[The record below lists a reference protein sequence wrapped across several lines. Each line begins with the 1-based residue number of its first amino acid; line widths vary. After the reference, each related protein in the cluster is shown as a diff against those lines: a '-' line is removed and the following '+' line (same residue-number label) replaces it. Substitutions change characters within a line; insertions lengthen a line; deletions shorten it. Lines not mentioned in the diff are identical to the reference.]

1 MKKWFDTDTFR
12 EILDSIL
19 RNKSR
24 SFLTGFG
31 VFWGVFMLM
40 LLTGGSQGLKD
51 LLNKNFEGFAQN
63 TCIAFSSNTSKPFK
77 GFKKGR
83 SWEMTYTDV
92 DRLKN
97 LMPELE
103 TVTPTVSLWGKSV
116 LRDENTYGDAVVT
129 GVRADYANI
138 ETPKIMY
145 GRYLNDAD
153 LAQERKVCVLGKK
166 VYTTLFP
173 EGGDPCGQR
182 ISVSGSFYN
191 VVGVDW
197 REGGNGIQIN
207 GSAEDMVTIPL
218 TQAIKAYNLGNTIQQ
233 LCFTAHPGYTMSD
246 LTPRVREILARAH
259 QFDPTDEQALFLL
272 NTQLIF
278 GIVDNL
284 FKGINFLVWL
294 IGLGTLLAGV
304 IGVSNIMM
312 VSVKERTTE
321 IGIRRAI
328 GATPAQILGQIIS
341 ESIVLTLV
349 AGMMGI
355 VFSVLILAG
364 VELAMTEDGILKA
377 AFQVP
382 FGTAVLAAS
391 LLTVLGVAAGLMPA
405 SRAMQI
411 KPVDAMRDE

>member
-19 RNKSR
+19 RNRSR
-24 SFLTGFG
+24 SILTGFG

-40 LLTGGSQGLKD
+40 LLTGGSQGLKE

-63 TCIAFSSNTSKPFK
+63 TCIAFADNTSKPYK

-83 SWEMTYTDV
+83 SWNMQYSDV

-103 TVTPTVSLWGKSV
+103 TVTPTVSLWGRTAV
-116 LRDENTYGDAVVT
+116 RDENSYNSAVVK

-138 ETPKIMY
+138 ETPKLRY

-153 LAQERKVCVLGKK
+153 LANERKVCVLGKK
-166 VYTTLFP
+166 VYTNLFP

-182 ISVSGSFYN
+182 ILLGGSYYT

-197 REGGNGIQIN
+197 RDGGSIQIN
-207 GSAEDMVTIPL
+207 GRPTDMVTIPL
-218 TQAIKAYNLGNTIQQ
+218 TQAVKAYNLGNNIQ
-233 LCFTAHPGYTMSD
+233 LLAFTARPGFTMSD

-259 QFDPTDEQALFLL
+259 YFDPTDEQALFLM

-328 GATPAQILGQIIS
+328 GATPTQILSQIIS

-349 AGMMGI
+349 AGMGGI

-364 VELAMTEDGILKA
+364 VEMVMTEDGILKA

-382 FGTAVLAAS
+382 FGIAILAAS
-391 LLTVLGVAAGLMPA
+391 LLTVLGVVAGLMPA

>member
-1 MKKWFDTDTFR
+1 MKKWMDTDTFR

-31 VFWGVFMLM
+31 VFWGIFMLM
-40 LLTGGSQGLKD
+40 LLTGGGQGFKD
-51 LLNKNFEGFAQN
+51 LLTQNFEGFAQN
-63 TCIAFSSNTSKPFK
+63 TCIIFANNTSKPYK

-83 SWEMTYTDV
+83 SWNLEYSDV
-92 DRLKN
+92 IRLKN
-97 LMPELE
+97 MIPQLE
-103 TVTPTVSLWGKSV
+103 TVSPTVSLWGKSV
-116 LRDENTYGDAVVT
+116 TRGENTSSSAVVKGT
-129 GVRADYANI
+129 LADYSKI
-138 ETPKIMY
+138 ETPLLKY
-145 GRYLNDAD
+145 GRYLSDAD
-153 LAQERKVCVLGKK
+153 NAQERKVCVIGKR
-166 VYTTLFP
+166 VYNELFP

-182 ISVSGSFYN
+182 IRIDGNYYT

-197 REGGNGIQIN
+197 KGGGGISIN
-207 GSAEDMVTIPL
+207 GSAEDAVTIPL
-218 TQAIKAYNLGNTIQQ
+218 MQARKAYNLGNTIHL
-233 LCFTAHPGYTMSD
+233 LCFTAAPGYTMSD
-246 LTPRVREILARAH
+246 LTPRVREVVSRSHYL
-259 QFDPTDEQALFLL
+259 DPTDEQALFLL

-328 GATPAQILGQIIS
+328 GATPRQILGQIIS

-349 AGMMGI
+349 AGMAGI
-355 VFSVLILAG
+355 VFSVLILSA
-364 VELAMTEDGILKA
+364 VELGMTEDGVLKA

-382 FGTAVLAAS
+382 FGTAVLAAL
-391 LLTVLGVAAGLMPA
+391 LLTVLGVVAGLMPA

>member
-19 RNKSR
+19 RNRSR

-40 LLTGGSQGLKD
+40 LLTGGSQGLKEIM
-51 LLNKNFEGFAQN
+51 NNNFDGFAQN
-63 TCIAFSSNTSKPFK
+63 TCIAFASETSKPYK

-83 SWEMTYTDV
+83 TWDMTYTDV

-116 LRDENTYGDAVVT
+116 TRDENSYGEAVVK
-129 GVRADYANI
+129 GVRADYMHI
-138 ETPKIMY
+138 EAPKIMY
-145 GRYLNDAD
+145 GRYLNEAD

-166 VYTTLFP
+166 VYANLFP

-182 ISVSGSFYN
+182 IRIGGTYYSVI
-191 VVGVDW
+191 GVDW
-197 REGGNGIQIN
+197 KEGESININ
-207 GSAEDMVTIPL
+207 GRSSDSVTIPL
-218 TQAIKAYNLGNTIQQ
+218 TQAIRAYNLGNTIQM
-233 LCFTAHPGYTMSD
+233 LCFTAKPGYVMSD
-246 LTPRVREILARAH
+246 LTPHVREILARTH
-259 QFDPTDEQALFLL
+259 YFDPTDEQALFLL

-328 GATPAQILGQIIS
+328 GATPHQILSQIIS

-349 AGMMGI
+349 AGMAGI

-364 VELAMTEDGILKA
+364 VEAAMTQDGILKA

-382 FGTAVLAAS
+382 FWTAMLAAS
-391 LLTVLGVAAGLMPA
+391 LLTVLGVVAGLMPA

>member
-24 SFLTGFG
+24 SILTGFG
-31 VFWGVFMLM
+31 VFWGIFMLM

-63 TCIAFSSNTSKPFK
+63 TCIAFSNSTSKPFK

-83 SWEMTYTDV
+83 TWEMTYSDV
-92 DRLKN
+92 DRLRN

-103 TVTPTVSLWGKSV
+103 TVTPTVGLWGKSV
-116 LRDENTYGDAVVT
+116 TRDENSSSEAVVR
-129 GVRADYANI
+129 GARADYVNI
-138 ETPKIMY
+138 ETPQMMY
-145 GRYLNDAD
+145 GRYLNEAD
-153 LAQERKVCVLGKK
+153 VAQERKVCVLGKK
-166 VYTTLFP
+166 VYADLFP
-173 EGGDPCGQR
+173 EGGDPCGKR
-182 ISVSGSFYN
+182 ICISGSYYN
-191 VVGVDW
+191 VIGVDW
-197 REGGNGIQIN
+197 REGGGIQIN
-207 GSAEDMVTIPL
+207 GSNSDLVTIPL
-218 TQAIKAYNLGNTIQQ
+218 TQAIKAYNLGNTIQL
-233 LCFTAHPGYTMSD
+233 LCFTAKPGYTMSD

-259 QFDPTDEQALFLL
+259 YFDPTDEQALFLL

-328 GATPAQILGQIIS
+328 GATPRQILGQIIS

-349 AGMMGI
+349 AGMGGI
-355 VFSVLILAG
+355 VLSVLILAG
-364 VELAMTEDGILKA
+364 VEMGMTEDGILKA

-382 FGTAVLAAS
+382 FGTAMLAAS

>member
-24 SFLTGFG
+24 SILTGFG
-31 VFWGVFMLM
+31 VFWGIFMLM

-63 TCIAFSSNTSKPFK
+63 TCIAFSNSTSKPFK

-83 SWEMTYTDV
+83 TWEMTYSDV
-92 DRLKN
+92 DRLRN

-103 TVTPTVSLWGKSV
+103 TVTPTVGLWGKSV
-116 LRDENTYGDAVVT
+116 TRDENSSSEAVVR
-129 GVRADYANI
+129 GARADYVNI
-138 ETPKIMY
+138 ETPQMMY
-145 GRYLNDAD
+145 GRYLNEAD
-153 LAQERKVCVLGKK
+153 VAQERKVCVLGKK
-166 VYTTLFP
+166 VYADLFP
-173 EGGDPCGQR
+173 EGGDPCGKR
-182 ISVSGSFYN
+182 ICISGSYYN
-191 VVGVDW
+191 VIGVDW
-197 REGGNGIQIN
+197 REGGGIQIN
-207 GSAEDMVTIPL
+207 GSNSDLVTIPL
-218 TQAIKAYNLGNTIQQ
+218 TQAIKAYNLGNTIQL
-233 LCFTAHPGYTMSD
+233 LCFTAKPGYTMSD

-259 QFDPTDEQALFLL
+259 YFDPTDEQALFLL

-328 GATPAQILGQIIS
+328 GATPRQILGQIIS

-349 AGMMGI
+349 AGMGGI
-355 VFSVLILAG
+355 VLSVLILAG
-364 VELAMTEDGILKA
+364 VEMGMTEDGILKA

-382 FGTAVLAAS
+382 FGTAMLAAS
-391 LLTVLGVAAGLMPA
+391 LLTVLGVVAGLMPA

>member
-1 MKKWFDTDTFR
+1 MKIRFDTDTFR

-31 VFWGVFMLM
+31 VFWGIFMLM
-40 LLTGGSQGLKD
+40 LLTGGSQGMKE

-63 TCIAFSSNTSKPFK
+63 TCIAFADNTTKPYK
-77 GFKKGR
+77 GFKKDR
-83 SWEMTYTDV
+83 SWNMQYSDV
-92 DRLKN
+92 DRLKHM
-97 LMPELE
+97 MPELE
-103 TVTPTVSLWGKSV
+103 TVTPSVSLWGRTAA
-116 LRDENTYGDAVVT
+116 RDEYAYSSTVVK
-129 GVRADYANI
+129 GVRADYALI
-138 ETPKIMY
+138 ETPKLMY

-153 LAQERKVCVLGKK
+153 LANERKVCVLGKK

-173 EGGDPCGQR
+173 EGGDPCGDR
-182 ISVSGSFYN
+182 ILLGGTYYSVI
-191 VVGVDW
+191 GVDW
-197 REGGNGIQIN
+197 REGGGVQIN
-207 GSAEDMVTIPL
+207 GSPADMVTIPI
-218 TQAIKAYNLGNTIQQ
+218 TQAAKAYNLGNNIQL
-233 LCFTAHPGYTMSD
+233 LCFTAKPGFVMSD
-246 LTPRVREILARAH
+246 LTPRVREIMARAH
-259 QFDPTDEQALFLL
+259 YFDPTDEQALFLL

-328 GATPAQILGQIIS
+328 GATPSQILGQIIS

-349 AGMMGI
+349 AGMSAIM
-355 VFSVLILAG
+355 FSVLILAG

-382 FGTAVLAAS
+382 FSTAILAAA
-391 LLTVLGVAAGLMPA
+391 LLTVLGVVAGLMPA

>member
-1 MKKWFDTDTFR
+1 MKPLFDTDTFR

-19 RNKSR
+19 RNRSR

-40 LLTGGSQGLKD
+40 LLTGGGQGLKD
-51 LLNKNFEGFAQN
+51 LLVQNFEGFAQN
-63 TCIAFSSNTSKPFK
+63 TCIVATSTTTKPYK

-83 SWEMTYTDV
+83 TWNLEYADV
-92 DRLKN
+92 DRLKA
-97 LMPELE
+97 MVPELE
-103 TVTPTVSLWGKSV
+103 TVSPSVSLWGKSV
-116 LRDENTYGDAVVT
+116 TRDENTSSRAVVK
-129 GVRADYANI
+129 GARADYANI
-138 ETPKIMY
+138 ETPKIKY
-145 GRYLNDAD
+145 GRWLNDAD
-153 LAQERKVCVLGKK
+153 NLQERKVCVIGKR
-166 VYTTLFP
+166 VYEELFP
-173 EGGDPCGQR
+173 EGGSPLGQR
-182 ISVSGSFYN
+182 ISIDGSYYT
-191 VVGVDW
+191 VIGVDW
-197 REGGNGIQIN
+197 RDSGGISIN
-207 GSAEDMVTIPL
+207 GRASDAVTIPIN
-218 TQAIKAYNLGNTIQQ
+218 QARRAYNLGNTVHL
-233 LCFTAHPGYTMSD
+233 LCFTAKEGITMSD
-246 LTPRVREILARAH
+246 ITPRVREIIARQHYIAP
-259 QFDPTDEQALFLL
+259 DDEQALFLL

-284 FKGINFLVWL
+284 FKGINFLIWL
-294 IGLGTLLAGV
+294 IGMGTLLAGV

-328 GATPAQILGQIIS
+328 GATPRQILGQIIS

-349 AGMMGI
+349 AGMIGI

-382 FGTAVLAAS
+382 FSTAVLAAL
-391 LLTVLGVAAGLMPA
+391 LLTVLGVLAGLMPA
-405 SRAMQI
+405 LRAMQI

>member
-19 RNKSR
+19 RNRSR
-24 SFLTGFG
+24 SILTGFG
-31 VFWGVFMLM
+31 VFWGIFMLM
-40 LLTGGSQGLKD
+40 LLTGGSQGLKG
-51 LLNKNFEGFAQN
+51 LLNRNFEGFAQN
-63 TCIAFSSNTSKPFK
+63 TCIAFADNTSKPFK
-77 GFKKGR
+77 GFRKGR
-83 SWEMTYTDV
+83 SWNMTYDDV
-92 DRLKN
+92 DRLKAF
-97 LMPELE
+97 MPELE
-103 TVTPTVSLWGKSV
+103 TVTPTVSIWNKEVARNEYSFSSG
-116 LRDENTYGDAVVT
+116 VVR
-129 GVRADYANI
+129 GSRADYANI
-138 ETPKIMY
+138 ETPKMKY
-145 GRYLNDAD
+145 GRFLNEAD

-166 VYTTLFP
+166 VYSTLFP

-182 ISVSGSFYN
+182 VSINGTYYT
-191 VVGVDW
+191 VIGVDW
-197 REGGNGIQIN
+197 RERGNININ
-207 GSAEDMVTIPL
+207 GGADEIVTIPL
-218 TQAIKAYNLGNTIQQ
+218 TQAIRAYNLGNTIQL
-233 LCFTAHPGYTMSD
+233 LCFTAKPGYTMSE
-246 LTPRVREILARAH
+246 LTPRVREILARVH
-259 QFDPTDEQALFLL
+259 YFDPTDEQALFLL

-278 GIVDNL
+278 GIIDNL

-304 IGVSNIMM
+304 VGVSNIMM

-328 GATPAQILGQIIS
+328 GATPRQILGQIIS

-349 AGMMGI
+349 AGMGGI
-355 VFSVLILAG
+355 VLSVLILAG
-364 VELAMTEDGILKA
+364 VEAAMMEDGMLKA

-391 LLTVLGVAAGLMPA
+391 LLTVLGVVAGLMPA

>member
-1 MKKWFDTDTFR
+1 MKKWMDTDTFR

-31 VFWGVFMLM
+31 VFWGIFMLM
-40 LLTGGSQGLKD
+40 LLTGGSQGFKE

-63 TCIAFSSNTSKPFK
+63 TCIIATNSTNKPYK

-83 SWEMTYTDV
+83 TWNLEYADV
-92 DRLKN
+92 DRLKS
-97 LMPELE
+97 MVPELE
-103 TVTPTVSLWGKSV
+103 TVSPTVSLWGKTV
-116 LRDENTYGDAVVT
+116 TRGENTSSSAVVK
-129 GVRADYANI
+129 GARADYVNI
-138 ETPKIMY
+138 ETPKLMY
-145 GRYLNDAD
+145 GRYISDAD
-153 LAQERKVCVLGKK
+153 NAQERKVCVIGKR
-166 VYTTLFP
+166 VYSELFP
-173 EGGDPCGQR
+173 EGGDPCGER
-182 ISVSGSFYN
+182 IRIDGSYYT

-197 REGGNGIQIN
+197 KDGGGISIN
-207 GSAEDMVTIPL
+207 GQASDAVTIPIN
-218 TQAIKAYNLGNTIQQ
+218 QARKAYNLGKTVHL
-233 LCFTAHPGYTMSD
+233 LCFTAKPGYVMED
-246 LTPRVREILARAH
+246 LTPRVRQIVSRAH
-259 QFDPTDEQALFLL
+259 YIDPTDEQALFLL

-284 FKGINFLVWL
+284 FKGVNFIVWL

-328 GATPAQILGQIIS
+328 GATPRQILGQIIS

-349 AGMMGI
+349 AGLSGI
-355 VFSVLILAG
+355 VFSVLILSG
-364 VELAMTEDGILKA
+364 VELGMTEDGILKA

-382 FGTAVLAAS
+382 FGTAMLAAT
-391 LLTVLGVAAGLMPA
+391 LLTALGVVAGLMPA
-405 SRAMQI
+405 MRAMQI